1 MKKLLLFILIICSCG
16 YSFAQSYA
24 GLTGSVE
31 PQYLID
37 KPTAGLIGRHNLG
50 VDFEFY
56 RYGGIL
62 VQTTFG
68 VFNFA
73 DIGLSFGGSN
83 LIGSDDVIWNDLP
96 GIKIKLRPFEEKLY
110 FPAIVIGFESQ
121 GKETYYKGVKRYLYK
136 SPGFYAVASKNY
148 KWLGFISYHLGLNYS
163 LETDDGDKDLNLFGG
178 IEKTIGDYVSLLGE
192 YDFGF
197 NDDTKK
203 FGQGKG
209 FLNLGLNWYVG
220 NGVTLNMQVKN
231 LLKNTKDNKSASR
244 VVGIHL
250 VQLF

>member
-1 MKKLLLFILIICSCG
+1 MKKLFLLLVITFACSFTFAQG
-16 YSFAQSYA
+16 YS

-83 LIGSDDVIWNDLP
+83 IIGSEDVTWNELP
-96 GIKIKLRPFEEKLY
+96 GIKVKIRAFEEKLN

-121 GKETYYKGVKRYLYK
+121 GKETYYDGANRYLYK
-136 SPGFYAVASKNY
+136 SPGFYAVASKNF
-148 KWLGFISYHLGLNYS
+148 KWLGFISYHLGINYS
-163 LETDDGDKDLNLFGG
+163 LETDDGDKDMNLFGG

-192 YDFGF
+192 FDFGF

-231 LLKNTKDNKSASR
+231 LLKNTKDNKTASR